1 MNLKEQIR
9 EDFISAFKQKDNIKS
24 SVLKMLQ
31 SEIRNAEIEKR
42 AGIAKAGEPDIEDKS
57 KLADDEVI
65 KVISKEAKKRKEA
78 IQAYKSG
85 GREDLLEKELAEL
98 KIIEEFLPAQLSDEE
113 IEKEVAAVIEQIG
126 ATGMKDLGRVMGE
139 AMKKLKGKADG
150 KKVQAIVR
158 SKLA

>member
-1 MNLKEQIR
+1 MSLTDQLMAELKNAMKKKDKTRVDTVRLLISQLKNARIDSEGELSPEQ
-9 EDFISAFKQKDNIKS
+9 EMQVLLSA
-24 SVLKMLQ
+24 
-31 SEIRNAEIEKR
+31 
-42 AGIAKAGEPDIEDKS
+42 
-57 KLADDEVI
+57 
-65 KVISKEAKKRKEA
+65 AKKRKEA

>member
-1 MNLKEQIR
+1 MKNARIDSEGELSPEQ
-9 EDFISAFKQKDNIKS
+9 EMQVLLSA
-24 SVLKMLQ
+24 
-31 SEIRNAEIEKR
+31 
-42 AGIAKAGEPDIEDKS
+42 
-57 KLADDEVI
+57 
-65 KVISKEAKKRKEA
+65 AKKRKEA